1 MIYRNADRCLSAET
15 LRSTL
20 PMRRAVPMTAV
31 ASMACIALGWMA
43 GSVLG
48 DDTVSRFSHDDWTT
62 VLSEHVDERGMVSYT
77 ELKKEPQLL
86 ERYVNALSETGPMSD
101 PQRFPSSADR
111 LAYYLNAYNAN
122 TFVGV
127 LDGGGEQKSVWGSLW
142 SGYSFFVGS
151 KYVIDGKKM
160 SLKHLEDKLIRE
172 QFEDPRIHA
181 ALVCA
186 SISCPRLPQQAFTGE
201 ALEAQLDA
209 AITEFATSP
218 MHVRAD
224 TASRTVH
231 LSKIYDWYKDD
242 FLAHERGMGT
252 KSPTVIGYIN
262 RYRPADQQIP
272 EDYRIEIMPYDKG
285 LNRQ

>member
-1 MIYRNADRCLSAET
+1 MMDRNAPCH
-15 LRSTL
+15 L
-20 PMRRAVPMTAV
+20 PMGPLKPSPWRQRRALFAAIACVALLVP
-31 ASMACIALGWMA
+31 GWMV
-43 GSVLG
+43 GSVRG

-62 VLSEHVDERGMVSYT
+62 VLREHVDERGMVSYT
-77 ELKKEPQLL
+77 KLKKEPQLL
-86 ERYVNALSETGPMSD
+86 ERYVRTLGEVGPEST
-101 PQRFPSSADR
+101 PQLFPSRAAR

-142 SGYSFFVGS
+142 SGYTFFVGT
-151 KYVIDGKKM
+151 KYLIDGRKV
-160 SLKHLEDKLIRE
+160 SLKRLEDKLIRE

-201 ALEAQLDA
+201 HLESQLDA
-209 AITEFATSP
+209 VITEFATLP
-218 MHVRAD
+218 MHVRVD
-224 TASRTVH
+224 PPSRTVH
-231 LSKIYDWYKDD
+231 VSKIYDWYKDD
-242 FLAHERGMGT
+242 FLAYERQKGA
-252 KSPTVIGYIN
+252 KSPSVIGYIN